1 MFFIKYS
8 PKKREDLFFHQN
20 IYDKLSKIKLS
31 NNLLFYGKE
40 GSGKNTMCKLLLE
53 NLYGEGVYKLEKRKY
68 QIDNRSSLIYFCS
81 KYHFEFDVY
90 NYLNKEKVCNR
101 IN

>member
-40 GSGKNTMCKLLLE
+40 GSGKHTIVNYYWK
-53 NLYGEGVYKLEKRKY
+53 
-68 QIDNRSSLIYFCS
+68 IYM
-81 KYHFEFDVY
+81 
-90 NYLNKEKVCNR
+90 EKVY